1 MSYYAIE
8 DKNVYT
14 GFHCG
19 ALGGLDANK
28 REEAKLRMS
37 HSYLWDSYTRL
48 LDRIPNLNARAREK
62 KPVCKAGPGSSLR
75 DCLLGS
81 TVSDLRNIAQGAR
94 IELSGASRKADLVEL
109 LFNKLPKQVER
120 FDEVVSNLGLDAI
133 SVVERLLEG
142 ELVGAGRQWCTNG
155 MGSFPF
161 AFLCNKES
169 KLTWFMPLELREAFA
184 KVDVHKYSSRLETH
198 AAVARLLSTYVVL
211 GGIVP
216 VQEVLDACKQSIPE
230 DLFSEELAMQAVRKL
245 TRDWRSPFNRWEHEG
260 VTYIILSA
268 YPVRAD
274 DRAECCDFEDDFSRN
289 CRLESMGDNELYVS
303 LVSCR
308 QRVLPRA
315 GMDDLLHKSVNEY
328 VYGLSCV
335 QSLVSFF
342 DLHVPSDEN
351 EYTFADRMVDEL
363 ICNFMFKHHTL
374 HAELG
379 RLTRQG
385 WYLCEGFNTAP
396 VLTSLV
402 VGLYRGLPRWEL
414 NGWSEAEYLDMQ
426 GCPCLIGESLL
437 VPNEFALAS

>member
-1 MSYYAIE
+1 MTYYAIE

-28 REEAKLRMS
+28 REEAKLKMPY
-37 HSYLWDSYTRL
+37 SYPWDSYTRL
-48 LDRIPNLNARAREK
+48 LDRIPNMDARTREK

-75 DCLLGS
+75 DCLLG
-81 TVSDLRNIAQGAR
+81 TNVSDLRNIANGAR
-94 IELSGASRKADLVEL
+94 IELLGASRKADLVEL

-133 SVVERLLEG
+133 FVVERLLEG
-142 ELVGAGRQWCTNG
+142 ELVGDGRQWCTNG

-184 KVDVHKYSSRLETH
+184 KVDVHKYSERQETY

-216 VQEVLDACKQSIPE
+216 VQEVLDVCGQSVPGG
-230 DLFSEELAMQAVRKL
+230 LFSEEQAMRAVREL
-245 TRDWRSPFNRWEHEG
+245 TRGFRSPFKRWEHEG
-260 VTYIILSA
+260 ATYIALDA
-268 YPVRAD
+268 YPVSVD
-274 DRAECCDFEDDFSRN
+274 DCEYCDFSDESSRDY
-289 CRLESMGDNELYVS
+289 RLESMRGDKSYAS
-303 LVSCR
+303 LVSCH
-308 QRVLPRA
+308 QQALPRA
-315 GMDDLLHKSVNEY
+315 GMDDLLHKSVSEY
-328 VYGLSCV
+328 VYGLPCV
-335 QSLVSFF
+335 QSLVSYF
-342 DLHVPSDEN
+342 DLHVPSGEN

-363 ICNFMFKHHTL
+363 ICNFLFRRHTL
-374 HAELG
+374 LTELE

-396 VLTSLV
+396 MLTSLV

-414 NGWSEAEYLDMQ
+414 NGWSEAEYIDMQ
-426 GCPCLIGESLL
+426 GYPSLIGESLL